1 MSNVTLKQLA
11 EILGLSVGTVSK
23 ALKDYHDISP
33 ETKRRVKELAE
44 ELNYI
49 PNSLAV
55 NFRTKQTKT
64 IGLIIPEV
72 VHHFFSNVIKGIIE
86 EAEKEDY
93 IVIILQSNE
102 SLELEKKHLALLL
115 SKHVDGVIMS
125 LSNKTIRYEHINK
138 VINNGTPL
146 VLFDKVTK
154 LINCSKV
161 VIDDRKA
168 AYEVTSH
175 LIKTGCRRIVHIRG
189 PLAPLNAIDRFLGY
203 KKALEDYGIIY
214 DSSLVY
220 TCDDVSFDEGY
231 NFAQKIMEQH
241 EDVDAIFAITDLVA
255 TGVITRLNELGVSI
269 PKQVSVIGFSNW
281 FMSRAITP
289 SLTTVEQPGF
299 EMGKKA
305 FNQLFEEMK
314 NKKLE
319 RKAEFKTIILDTPL
333 IIRNSTR
340 KELNF

>member
-23 ALKDYHDISP
+23 ALKDYYDISP

-102 SLELEKKHLALLL
+102 SLELEKKHLELLL
-115 SKHVDGVIMS
+115 RKHVDGVIMS

-138 VINNGTPL
+138 VINSETPL

-168 AYEVTSH
+168 AYDATSY
-175 LIKTGCRRIVHIRG
+175 LIKTGCKKIVHIRG
-189 PLAPLNAIDRFLGY
+189 PLIPLNAIDRFLGY
-203 KKALEDYGIIY
+203 KKALEDHGIAY

-231 NFAQKIMEQH
+231 HFAQKIMKQH
-241 EDVDAIFAITDLVA
+241 KDVDAIFAITDLVA
-255 TGVITRLNELGVSI
+255 TGVITRLNELGVCI
-269 PKQVSVIGFSNW
+269 PTQVSVIGFSNW

-319 RKAEFKTIILDTPL
+319 RKAEFKTIILGTPL

-340 KELNF
+340 RKL

>member
-11 EILGLSVGTVSK
+11 EILRLSVGTVSK

-203 KKALEDYGIIY
+203 KKALEDHGIAY
-214 DSSLVY
+214 DSSLIY

-231 NFAQKIMEQH
+231 HFAQKIMEQH